1 MPHYEVA
8 FIQHVT
14 ADSREEA
21 ARLVFE
27 GLSLDHVEVTEIDD
41 YGYAVEQPRYAAD
54 LHLNP
59 TA

>member
-21 ARLVFE
+21 ARLVWE
-27 GLSLDHVEVTEIDD
+27 GLSLDAVEVTEIDEC
-41 YGYAVEQPRYAAD
+41 GYAIEQPRYAAD
-54 LHLNP
+54 LDLSP